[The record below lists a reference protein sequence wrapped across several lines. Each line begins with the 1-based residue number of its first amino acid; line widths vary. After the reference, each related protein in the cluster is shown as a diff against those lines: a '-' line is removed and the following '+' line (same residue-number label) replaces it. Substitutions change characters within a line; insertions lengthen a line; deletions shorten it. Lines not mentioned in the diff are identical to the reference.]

1 MKWFELLMPVLNVLY
16 VVIAVVMTGLILMQ
30 RGSGAQAGSGFG
42 SGASGT
48 VFGARGSAN
57 FLSRATA
64 VCAVL
69 FFVISIGMGMFVS
82 HGGRVAPEVGAG
94 IMSGFSEAA
103 GPAVPLKSGELPSP
117 ATTVPVVVPNT
128 TPPQAPP
135 VPATIPDAQTAVPA
149 SDAPAVGEIK
159 PAVTPL
165 PVEQQAPAPASD
177 PK

>member
-1 MKWFELLMPVLNVLY
+1 MKWFELLMPVLNVVY

-30 RGSGAQAGSGFG
+30 RGAGAQAGSGFG

-64 VCAVL
+64 VCALL

-82 HGGRVAPEVGAG
+82 HGGRSAPTADAG
-94 IMSGFSEAA
+94 IMSGFSEAPEA
-103 GPAVPLKSGELPSP
+103 GAPVKAGEVPSP
-117 ATTVPVVVPNT
+117 ATTVPVVVPNS
-128 TPPQAPP
+128 TPPQTPS
-135 VPATIPDAQTAVPA
+135 VPATVPGAQTG
-149 SDAPAVGEIK
+149 APAATVAPSVESQ
-159 PAVTPL
+159 PVAAP
-165 PVEQQAPAPASD
+165 PVEQQVPVGSD